1 MNELKP
7 DTIASKKPGRPKS
20 VRAVAE
26 KLIGCIGV
34 QALANADLHIVTGA
48 YLRQGNLFLPQG
60 EETKE

>member
-20 VRAVAE
+20 VKIVAE
-26 KLIGCIGV
+26 RIIGIGNLK
-34 QALANADLHIVTGA
+34 ALNAADLHVVTGA

-60 EETKE
+60 EETQE